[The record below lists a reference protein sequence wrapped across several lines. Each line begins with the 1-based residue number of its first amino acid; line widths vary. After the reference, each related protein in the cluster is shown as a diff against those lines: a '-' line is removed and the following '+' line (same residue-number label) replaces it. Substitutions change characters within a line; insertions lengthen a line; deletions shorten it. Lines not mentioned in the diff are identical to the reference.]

1 MKKLL
6 KKAGLSV
13 LLAVMMI
20 TPVFAKDISIYI
32 NNQRITTSDAP
43 YIKENRTLVP
53 IRVISENLGVK
64 VDWNQSTREVLL
76 EKDAQKTILPIGKKH
91 YIKNGTKTATDIAP
105 EIKNDRTF
113 VPLRL
118 IAELYGKQVNW
129 DQASYSVLINEQGI
143 SPQLPKS
150 TNSFEAARVVRVVD
164 GDTIVIDRGK
174 GQEKIRMILVNTPE
188 TKHPTKGVEFF
199 GKEAS
204 AFTTNALTGKT
215 VYLQKDV
222 SETDRY
228 GRLLRYVWTE
238 RPASNNPS
246 NAEIRSK
253 CFNAALLAGGY
264 AQLSTFPPDLKYVD
278 LFRQIQ
284 NEARQANMGLWAGGT
299 VAPEQPGKQNPSNT
313 GGGYK
318 NPSDP
323 AYLYANGRII
333 GNSNSMIYH
342 LPSGK
347 SYKKVSMKNAAFFNS
362 AQEAQAAGYR
372 QAKR

>member
-6 KKAGLSV
+6 KKAGLSI
-13 LLAVMMI
+13 LLAATMI

-53 IRVISENLGVK
+53 IRVISENLGIK
-64 VDWNQSTREVLL
+64 VDWDNSKREVLL
-76 EKDAQKTILPIGKKH
+76 KSSDKNIRLPIQ
-91 YIKNGTKTATDIAP
+91 KNYYLVNNQKMPTEISG
-105 EIKNDRTF
+105 EIKNNRTF
-113 VPLRL
+113 VPVRL
-118 IAELYGKQVNW
+118 ISELYGKQVNW
-129 DQASYSVLINEQGI
+129 DNASRSVLINEPGT
-143 SPQLPKS
+143 SPQAPTS

-164 GDTIVIDRGK
+164 GDTIVIDRGR
-174 GQEKIRMILVNTPE
+174 GQEKVRLVLVNTPE

-204 AFTTNALTGKT
+204 AFTTNALSGKT

-228 GRLLRYVWTE
+228 GRLLRYVWTD
-238 RPASNNPS
+238 RPSSNNPS

-284 NEARQANMGLWAGGT
+284 NVARQANMGLWAGGS

-342 LPSGK
+342 IPSGK
-347 SYKKVSMKNAAFFNS
+347 SYKKVSMKNAVFFNS
-362 AQEAQAAGYR
+362 AAEAQAAGYR